1 MNFEQVYNEYRPRVY
16 RLCMG
21 YVADEVQAEDLVQE
35 IFITVWQNLHTLKN
49 EAYAGTWIFRI
60 ASNQCLRTVQ
70 NTRKKKPALPL
81 PETIHA
87 AHETEERIQ
96 TLYRCIS
103 ELEETDRI
111 IISLVLEDLPQAE
124 IAAVTGFTEG
134 NVRVKI
140 HRIKERLSKK
150 MKANGRL

>member
-21 YVADEVQAEDLVQE
+21 YVADEAQAEDLVQE

-49 EAYAGTWIFRI
+49 EAYVGTWIFRI

-70 NTRKKKPALPL
+70 NTRKKKQVVPL
-81 PETIHA
+81 PETTNTTP
-87 AHETEERIQ
+87 ETEERIQ
-96 TLYRCIS
+96 TLYRCIA

-111 IISLVLEDLPQAE
+111 LISLVLEDLPQAE
-124 IAAVTGFTEG
+124 IAAITGFTEG
-134 NVRVKI
+134 NVRVRV

-150 MKANGRL
+150 MQANGRL